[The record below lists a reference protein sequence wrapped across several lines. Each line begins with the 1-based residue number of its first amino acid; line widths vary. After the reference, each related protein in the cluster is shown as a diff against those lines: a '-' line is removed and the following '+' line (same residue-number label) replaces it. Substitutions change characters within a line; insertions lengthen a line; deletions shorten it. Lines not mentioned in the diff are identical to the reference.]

1 MFFFCSSLLLI
12 ILTFGIILFC
22 HFYSALPGAKE
33 EGEERRGEGTGVYQT
48 FVFHASI
55 SMRFLL
61 LWRSIADL
69 GEGRESVVFLP
80 GTIHSFSM
88 VVWFCFVLFVPRRGS
103 LSDGPFFHVLSCLVC

>member
-12 ILTFGIILFC
+12 ILIFGIILFC

-48 FVFHASI
+48 FVFHALI

-61 LWRSIADL
+61 LWRSIDRL
-69 GEGRESVVFLP
+69 GEGRESVVSPRHYSLIQH
-80 GTIHSFSM
+80 GRL
-88 VVWFCFVLFVPRRGS
+88 VLFR
-103 LSDGPFFHVLSCLVC
+103 LVRSSTRESV